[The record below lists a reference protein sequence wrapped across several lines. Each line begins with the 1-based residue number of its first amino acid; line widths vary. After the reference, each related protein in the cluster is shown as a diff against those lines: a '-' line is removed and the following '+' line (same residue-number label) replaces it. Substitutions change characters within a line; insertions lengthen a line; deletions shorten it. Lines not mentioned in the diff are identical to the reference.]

1 MIPLIID
8 SCSKNIVSISTAPVS
23 ARPLRDQ
30 SEVVYRPLQFQKRSQ
45 NFIGAHDETVSV
57 AMRVSNPDY
66 SALRIHG

>member
-57 AMRVSNPDY
+57 ATCVCTPDR
-66 SALRIHG
+66 SPFAIDD